1 MRLFV
6 LSAALAVALTACN
19 RVTPEEAGAVNLDPE
34 AGNSIVDVTSGDGKG
49 QVTLNLPGGIG
60 ASVSVPTE
68 IMDGAHMEIDGVG
81 LYPGGKIGRLN
92 VKDQGAGGLVA
103 IAFSAPADPATV
115 ADWYEKQFAAQQR
128 VVARTGT
135 TLTGVTEDGDPF
147 TLVITA
153 DGSGARGVM
162 TTKDKD
168 KG

>member
-1 MRLFV
+1 MRRFILPLALV
-6 LSAALAVALTACN
+6 LTLGACN

-81 LYPGGKIGRLN
+81 LYPGGKIARLN

-115 ADWYEKQFAAQQR
+115 ADWYEKQFAGKGR
-128 VVARTGT
+128 PVTRDGT
-135 TLTGVTEDGDPF
+135 TLNGTTEDGDPF
-147 TLVITA
+147 TLAISA

-162 TTKDKD
+162 TIKD